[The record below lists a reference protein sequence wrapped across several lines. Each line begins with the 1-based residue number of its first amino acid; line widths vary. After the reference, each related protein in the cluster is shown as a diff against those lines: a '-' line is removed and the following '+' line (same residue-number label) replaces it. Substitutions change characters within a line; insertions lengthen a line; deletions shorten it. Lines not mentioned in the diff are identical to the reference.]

1 MRLGNPQP
9 NSSLALELDT
19 ADPHL
24 GNDIDREM
32 LCTKTVNFGLVAV
45 GDVKLPTYR
54 MGHCFVSVRCRN
66 KTPTGTC
73 TRVHVRDAILDL
85 DSSGA
90 WGPVQVESWEE
101 LCFSGD
107 HHAIRL

>member
-32 LCTKTVNFGLVAV
+32 LCTETVNFGLVAV

-54 MGHCFVSVRCRN
+54 TGHCFVSVRCRN

-73 TRVHVRDAILDL
+73 TCERRNSGFRLKWCLGTSSSRVMGRAVL
-85 DSSGA
+85 
-90 WGPVQVESWEE
+90 
-101 LCFSGD
+101 
-107 HHAIRL
+107 